1 MPRVNKKGASI
12 HYRGEGDGPTLVL
25 AHSYTNRSETWYE
38 RGYVAAL
45 KPKYRL
51 VLIDARGQARG
62 RVGDASTSRAS
73 PEECTAALKPA
84 QQFG

>member
-1 MPRVNKKGASI
+1 LYKHAQGEDSVPRVNKKGASI

-51 VLIDARGQARG
+51 VLIDARGVTPQLRE
-62 RVGDASTSRAS
+62 RL
-73 PEECTAALKPA
+73 LKNVQPP
-84 QQFG
+84 